1 MACGCN
7 NSYYSLP
14 CCCPQAP
21 AGTTTTTTTTLCP
34 DAIPCEEAYKSD
46 CIIYNG
52 PDLACYGIR
61 TGDSVTDIIN
71 IIIAQLDPCTTT
83 TTSTTTACVR
93 PSALNT
99 YVLNTSIN
107 NVSFN
112 ASLDAACDAYN
123 QYAANPSGTN
133 LSGITGQGSSLS
145 YGSVIYN
152 GISTDCTLVPNGY
165 YIIAG
170 QAGVITMINGVL
182 TTLTTCPTTTTTS
195 TSSTTTSTTANPFG
209 PYVCECISYSVEN
222 LSGDTVVIPFTDC
235 ITGQPDPD
243 GITLLNGE
251 VNNNLCA
258 CLDSIPEIT
267 GVTITPNGA
276 CAIPTTTSTTTSTT
290 STSTTT
296 STTTAAPTT
305 STTTTSTTLEPTTS
319 TTSTTTTTTADP
331 SITTTTSTTT
341 TTTAGP
347 TTTTTTTTAGP
358 TTTSTTTTSTTIN
371 PNVTVI
377 TIANRDISFGMEILA
392 INDLG
397 TGLLIP
403 LDSGSYPILADQEFT
418 ITLPNGQYDF
428 EIFVNNFDNRGSLTL
443 VDSNGTPDCRTTDAG
458 SQTFSSVYVDAAGG
472 TSPMDILLID
482 NGCV

>member
-52 PDLACYGIR
+52 PDLACYGIK
-61 TGDSVTDIIN
+61 TGDSVTNIIN
-71 IIIAQLDPCTTT
+71 IIIAQLNPCTTT

-170 QAGVITMINGVL
+170 QAGVVTMINGVL

-195 TSSTTTSTTANPFG
+195 TSSTSTTTTANPFG
-209 PYVCECISYSVEN
+209 PYVCECISYFVEN
-222 LSGDTVVIPFTDC
+222 NSGDTVVIPFTDC

-243 GITLLNGE
+243 GITLLNGDTSE
-251 VNNNLCA
+251 FCA

-267 GVTITPNGA
+267 GVTIIPNGP
-276 CAIPTTTSTTTSTT
+276 CAVPTTSTTTST
-290 STSTTT
+290 STT
-296 STTTAAPTT
+296 TTTAAPTT
-305 STTTTSTTLEPTTS
+305 STTTTTLEPTTS

-347 TTTTTTTTAGP
+347 TTTSTTSTTTAGP
-358 TTTSTTTTSTTIN
+358 TTTSTSTTTTTVNPSTT
-371 PNVTVI
+371 VI
-377 TIANRDISFGMEILA
+377 SIANRDISFGMEILA

-403 LDSGSYPILADQEFT
+403 LDSGSYPILAEEDRT
-418 ITLPNGQYDF
+418 ITLPNGLYDF
-428 EIFVNNFDNRGSLTL
+428 EIFINNFDNRGSLQL
-443 VDSNGTPDCRTTDAG
+443 LDSNGTDDCRITDLG
-458 SQTFSSVYVDAAGG
+458 TPYLFTDVFIDEAGG
-472 TSPMDILLID
+472 TSAANILLID

>member
-52 PDLACYGIR
+52 PDLACYGIK
-61 TGDSVTDIIN
+61 TGDSVTNIIN

-112 ASLDAACDAYN
+112 ASLDAACIAYN

-152 GISTDCTLVPNGY
+152 GLGTDCTLVPNGY

-170 QAGVITMINGVL
+170 QAGVVTMINGVL

-209 PYVCECISYSVEN
+209 PYACECISYTAVN
-222 LSGDTVVIPFTDC
+222 NSGFDVTIPFNDC
-235 ITGQPDPD
+235 ITGQPDLD
-243 GITLLNGE
+243 GITILGLPLGE
-251 VNNNLCA
+251 TVTFCA

-296 STTTAAPTT
+296 STTTVEPTT
-305 STTTTSTTLEPTTS
+305 STTTTS
-319 TTSTTTTTTADP
+319 TTTADP

-341 TTTAGP
+341 TTT
-347 TTTTTTTTAGP
+347 TTAGP
-358 TTTSTTTTSTTIN
+358 TTTSTSTTSTTIN

-377 TIANRDISFGMEILA
+377 NISNRDIFFGMEILA
-392 INDLG
+392 IYDLG

-458 SQTFSSVYVDAAGG
+458 SQIFSSVYVDAAGG

-482 NGCV
+482 NGCI

>member
-21 AGTTTTTTTTLCP
+21 VGTTTTTTTTLCP

-52 PDLACYGIR
+52 PNLACYGIK
-61 TGDSVTDIIN
+61 TGDTVTDILN
-71 IIIAQLDPCTTT
+71 VIIAQLDPCTTT

-93 PSALNT
+93 PLGLNT

-112 ASLDAACDAYN
+112 ASLEAACVAYN
-123 QYAANPSGTN
+123 QYVANPGGST

-145 YGSVIYN
+145 YGSIIYN
-152 GISTDCTLVPNGY
+152 GVATTCTFVPNGY

-170 QAGVITMINGVL
+170 QPGVVTMINGVL
-182 TTLTTCPTTTTTS
+182 TSLVVCPTTTTTTS
-195 TSSTTTSTTANPFG
+195 TSTSTTTSTTTNPYA
-209 PYVCECISYSVEN
+209 PYVCECINYTAVN
-222 LSGDTVVIPFTDC
+222 NSGFDVTIPFDDC
-235 ITGQPDPD
+235 LTGQSDPD
-243 GITLLNGE
+243 GIEIIGLPLGE
-251 VNNNLCA
+251 TVTFCA

-267 GVTITPNGA
+267 GVTITPNGP
-276 CAIPTTTSTTTSTT
+276 CAVPTTTSTTTSTT

-296 STTTAAPTT
+296 STTTVEPTT

-341 TTTAGP
+341 TVNPDITRIHL
-347 TTTTTTTTAGP
+347 
-358 TTTSTTTTSTTIN
+358 IN
-371 PNVTVI
+371 N
-377 TIANRDISFGMEILA
+377 DLSFGMEISA
-392 INDLG
+392 VYDLG
-397 TGLLIP
+397 TGLIIP
-403 LDSGSYPILADQEFT
+403 LDSGSYPVTSGQDVT
-418 ITLPNGQYDF
+418 ITLNNGVYDF
-428 EIFVNNFDNRGSLTL
+428 EVFVNNYDIRGSVTL
-443 VDSNGTPDCRTTDAG
+443 IDSNGTPDCRTTDVG
-458 SQTFSSVYVDAAGG
+458 SQIYSSVYVDDAGG
-472 TSPMDILLID
+472 TSSSSITLLD
-482 NGCV
+482 AAC